1 MRLYKN
7 NKIFM
12 TQFFT
17 AFQSIGPLFLVIF
30 VGMVVSRNKSVND
43 QWLEILNNYALWIGF
58 PALILVALSRLQ
70 WNMSL
75 YGSLIGWNSAR
86 IVVSMLMVFPVSAL
100 LKLQNS
106 TRRTLFLAVSY
117 GNVAYLG
124 IPVLRSAFGD
134 QILPEATM
142 ISSVYIFWMF
152 TLGIFLVEYFGDHK
166 VHVKELLVR
175 LVTNPLLI
183 AVFTGLFIA
192 INQIQLP
199 KIVTTGLDIFANSVT
214 AVVLFSLG
222 LFMGKQPVGKLR
234 DWIPVL
240 AFSVVIL
247 FVLPFLF
254 MLILKP
260 FADQSVSKVW
270 ILEAAMPMGLT
281 AYALCL
287 KYKLNTGFAS
297 RAVVASTLMALLSL
311 PFWLVFLK

>member
-1 MRLYKN
+1 MAS
-7 NKIFM
+7 
-12 TQFFT
+12 FFS

-30 VGMVVSRNKSVND
+30 VGMIVSRNKSVNE

-70 WNMSL
+70 WNMNL
-75 YGSLIGWNSAR
+75 YGSLMGWNSAR
-86 IVVSMLMVFPVSAL
+86 IVFSMLMVFPLSVV
-100 LKLQNS
+100 LKLKNS

-124 IPVLRSAFGD
+124 IPVLRSAYGD

-142 ISSVYIFWMF
+142 ITAVYLFWLF

-166 VHVKELLVR
+166 LHLRELLIR
-175 LVTNPLLI
+175 LITNPLLI
-183 AVFTGLFIA
+183 AVFIGLFIA
-192 INQIQLP
+192 VNHLQLP
-199 KIVTTGLDIFANSVT
+199 QIVMSGLDIFANSVT

-222 LFMGKQPVGKLR
+222 LFMGKQPLGKLR
-234 DWIPVL
+234 DWWPVL
-240 AFSVVIL
+240 AFSLVIL

-254 MLILKP
+254 FLISKP
-260 FADQSVSKVW
+260 FIDPSISRAW
-270 ILEAAMPMGLT
+270 IMEAAMPMGLT

-297 RAVVASTLMALLSL
+297 RAVVLSTLLALLGL
-311 PFWLVFLK
+311 PFWLVFLQ

>member
-1 MRLYKN
+1 MAS
-7 NKIFM
+7 
-12 TQFFT
+12 FFS

-70 WNMSL
+70 WDMNL
-75 YGSLIGWNSAR
+75 YGSLMAWNSAR
-86 IVVSMLMVFPVSAL
+86 IVVSMLLVFPVCAL
-100 LKLQNS
+100 LKLKNS

-124 IPVLRSAFGD
+124 IPVLRSALGD

-142 ISSVYIFWMF
+142 ISAVYVFWLF
-152 TLGIFLVEYFGDHK
+152 TLGIFFVEYFGDHK
-166 VHVKELLVR
+166 VHMRELLVR
-175 LVTNPLLI
+175 LITNPLLI
-183 AVFTGLFIA
+183 AVFIGLFIA
-192 INQIQLP
+192 VNHLQLP
-199 KIVTTGLDIFANSVT
+199 RIVMSGLDIFANSVT

-234 DWIPVL
+234 DWLPVL
-240 AFSVVIL
+240 VFSLTIL

-254 MLILKP
+254 YLITKP
-260 FADQSVSKVW
+260 FVDLSISRAW
-270 ILEAAMPMGLT
+270 ILETAMPMGLT

-297 RAVVASTLMALLSL
+297 RAVVLSTLLALLSL

>member
-1 MRLYKN
+1 
-7 NKIFM
+7 M
-12 TQFFT
+12 TSFFS

-30 VGMVVSRNKSVND
+30 VGMVVSRNKAVND

-58 PALILVALSRLQ
+58 PALILVALSRLEWDMQ
-70 WNMSL
+70 L

-86 IVVSMLMVFPVSAL
+86 IVFSMLLVFPVSAL
-100 LKLQNS
+100 LKLKNN

-134 QILPEATM
+134 HILPEATM
-142 ISSVYIFWMF
+142 ISSVYVFLMF

-166 VHVKELLVR
+166 VHLRELFVR

-183 AVFTGLFIA
+183 AVFIGLIIA
-192 INQIQLP
+192 VNHLKLP
-199 KIVTTGLDIFANSVT
+199 VIVMSGLDIFASSVT
-214 AVVLFSLG
+214 AVVLFSIG

-234 DWIPVL
+234 DWLPVL
-240 AFSVVIL
+240 IFSGAIL

-254 MLILKP
+254 LLIVRQFTDLS
-260 FADQSVSKVW
+260 FSRTW

-281 AYALCL
+281 AYALCH
-287 KYKLNTGFAS
+287 KYKLNTEFAS
-297 RAVVASTLMALLSL
+297 RAVVLSTLLALLSL
-311 PFWLVFLK
+311 PFWLAFLG

>member
-1 MRLYKN
+1 MN
-7 NKIFM
+7 S
-12 TQFFT
+12 FFT

-30 VGMVVSRNKSVND
+30 VGMVVSRNKSVNH

-183 AVFTGLFIA
+183 AVFIGLFIA

-234 DWIPVL
+234 DWLPVL
-240 AFSVVIL
+240 AFSLVIL

-254 MLILKP
+254 MLVLKP
-260 FADQSVSKVW
+260 FTDQSVSKAW

>member
-1 MRLYKN
+1 MS
-7 NKIFM
+7 
-12 TQFFT
+12 QFFT

-30 VGMVVSRNKSVND
+30 VGMVISRNKSVD
-43 QWLEILNNYALWIGF
+43 EKWLEVLNNYALWIGF

-70 WNMSL
+70 WDLNL

-86 IVVSMLMVFPVSAL
+86 IISSMLLVFPVSAL
-100 LKLQNS
+100 LHLKNS

-124 IPVLRSAFGD
+124 IPVLKSAFGD
-134 QILPEATM
+134 QVLPEATM
-142 ISSVYIFWMF
+142 ISAVYIFWLF

-166 VHVKELLVR
+166 VHLRELLIR
-175 LVTNPLLI
+175 LITNPLLI
-183 AVFTGLFIA
+183 AVFIGLFIA
-192 INQIQLP
+192 VNHIQLP
-199 KIVTTGLDIFANSVT
+199 KIILSGLDIFANSVT

-222 LFMGKQPVGKLR
+222 LFMGKQPVGKLKE
-234 DWIPVL
+234 WIPVL
-240 AFSVVIL
+240 AFSLVIL

-254 MLILKP
+254 LVVLKP
-260 FADQSVSKVW
+260 FADLRISKTW

-287 KYKLNTGFAS
+287 KYKLNTEFAS
-297 RAVVASTLMALLSL
+297 RTVVASTLLALFSL

>member
-1 MRLYKN
+1 ML
-7 NKIFM
+7 
-12 TQFFT
+12 
-17 AFQSIGPLFLVIF
+17 
-30 VGMVVSRNKSVND
+30 VSRNKAVND

-70 WNMSL
+70 WDMQL
-75 YGSLIGWNSAR
+75 YGNLVAWNSGR
-86 IVVSMLMVFPVSAL
+86 IVFSMLMVFPVSFI
-100 LKLQNS
+100 LKLKNT

-142 ISSVYIFWMF
+142 ISAVYVFWLF

-166 VHVKELLVR
+166 VHLRELLIR

-183 AVFTGLFIA
+183 AVFAGLFIA
-192 INQIQLP
+192 VNHLELPQI
-199 KIVTTGLDIFANSVT
+199 VMSGLDIFANSVT

-222 LFMGKQPVGKLR
+222 LFMGKQSVGKFL
-234 DWIPVL
+234 DWLPVL
-240 AFSVVIL
+240 AFSIMIL

-254 MLILKP
+254 LMVSRP
-260 FADQSVSKVW
+260 FIDLSVSRTW
-270 ILEAAMPMGLT
+270 ILETAMPMGLT

-287 KYKLNTGFAS
+287 KYKLNTEFAS
-297 RAVVASTLMALLSL
+297 RAVVLSTLLALLSL
-311 PFWLVFLK
+311 PIWLVFLK